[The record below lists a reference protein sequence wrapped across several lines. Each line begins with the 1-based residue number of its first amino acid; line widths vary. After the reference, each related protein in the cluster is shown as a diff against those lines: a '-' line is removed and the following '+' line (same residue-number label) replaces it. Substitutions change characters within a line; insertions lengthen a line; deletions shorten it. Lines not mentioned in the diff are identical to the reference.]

1 MSMEDRKQMACEHI
15 GSDEGFWGDYSN
27 LDESVLEKYF
37 AKAETKAEEI
47 AEETSNIEDDDKSW
61 DYIAFKIDDYK
72 KELKKELDALL

>member
-27 LDESVLEKYF
+27 LDESTLEKYF

-47 AEETSNIEDDDKSW
+47 AEETKNIEDDDKAW
-61 DYIAFKIDDYK
+61 DYIVDKINDYK
-72 KELKKELDALL
+72 N